1 MINTFMRRTLST
13 KLALIATVAA
23 FLLGG
28 SPTFAQESN
37 RGRTCRNVYVKVNN
51 TTGEP
56 INVIGLQYS
65 NINARTSLGDWKVE
79 LTPNQE
85 IPNGQPY
92 QTTRNLEGVNNLPT
106 QIKIRYRTLSRITNN
121 GRKVWSFKVYEAI
134 SSEQICTRGQIYEF
148 DI

>member
-1 MINTFMRRTLST
+1 MMNTFIRRTLST
-13 KLALIATVAA
+13 KLALIATVAP

-28 SPTFAQESN
+28 SPTLAQESN
-37 RGRTCRNVYVKVNN
+37 RGRTCRDVYVKVNN
-51 TTGEP
+51 TRGEP

-92 QTTRNLEGVNNLPT
+92 QRTRNLEGVNNLPT
-106 QIKIRYRTLSRITNN
+106 RIKIRYRTLRRTTRS
-121 GRKVWSFKVYEAI
+121 GRNLWSFKVHEAI
-134 SSEQICTRGQIYEF
+134 SSEQTCTRGQVYEF

>member
-1 MINTFMRRTLST
+1 MMNTFIRRTLST
-13 KLALIATVAA
+13 KLALIATVAP
-23 FLLGG
+23 FLLDG
-28 SPTFAQESN
+28 SPTLAQESN
-37 RGRTCRNVYVKVNN
+37 RGRTCRDVYVKVNN
-51 TTGEP
+51 TRGEP

-92 QTTRNLEGVNNLPT
+92 QRTRNLEGVNNLPT
-106 QIKIRYRTLSRITNN
+106 RIKIRYRTLRRTTRS
-121 GRKVWSFKVYEAI
+121 GRNLWSFKVHEAI
-134 SSEQICTRGQIYEF
+134 SSEQTCTRGQVYEF

>member
-1 MINTFMRRTLST
+1 MMNTFIRRTLST
-13 KLALIATVAA
+13 KLALIATVAP
-23 FLLGG
+23 FLLDG
-28 SPTFAQESN
+28 SPTLAQESN
-37 RGRTCRNVYVKVNN
+37 RGRTCRDVYVKVNN
-51 TTGEP
+51 TRGEP

-92 QTTRNLEGVNNLPT
+92 QRTRNLEGVNNLPT
-106 QIKIRYRTLSRITNN
+106 RIKIRYRTLRRTTAT
-121 GRKVWSFKVYEAI
+121 GRKLWSYKVYEAI
-134 SSEQICTRGQIYEF
+134 SSEQTCTRGQVYEF

>member
-1 MINTFMRRTLST
+1 MINTFMKRTLST
-13 KLALIATVAA
+13 KLALIAMVTP
-23 FLLGG
+23 FLVGG

-37 RGRTCRNVYVKVNN
+37 RGRTCRDVYIKANN

-65 NINARTSLGDWKVE
+65 NINARTKLGEWKVE

-85 IPNGQPY
+85 IPDGQPY
-92 QTTRNLEGVNNLPT
+92 QRTRNLESVNNLPT
-106 QIKIRYRTLSRITNN
+106 QIKIRYRTLRRTTRTGKNL
-121 GRKVWSFKVYEAI
+121 WSFKVHEAI
-134 SSEQICTRGQIYEF
+134 SLEQNCTRGQVYEL